1 MNILLVPN
9 TIQLNNDL
17 GLADINIAFTDL
29 MEHNGLEEIRQIP
42 LPKLVQ
48 YLSGSNEL
56 ENITVLLTRVIAGK
70 ANSAHVE
77 RLIIENNV
85 VELINR

>member
-9 TIQLNNDL
+9 TIKLNNDL
-17 GLADINIAFTDL
+17 DLADINMAFTDL

-48 YLSGSNEL
+48 YLSGQQRDKH
-56 ENITVLLTRVIAGK
+56 LLTFLK
-70 ANSAHVE
+70 
-77 RLIIENNV
+77 
-85 VELINR
+85 